1 MSKDA
6 EIKLKVVLGD
16 DNVPEELFW
25 EASQSEE
32 PGEKRCEAAFL
43 SMWDAEKKESLVID
57 LWTKKM
63 EVGEMNYH
71 FYYTMMRMADTYERA
86 TSQERISNRIRE
98 FAGEFA
104 EMVLRVFRRTKE
116 FLTNISSALQ
126 ARETPVSP
134 DISLI

>member
-25 EASQSEE
+25 EASQSQEL
-32 PGEKRCEAAFL
+32 GGKRCEAAFL

-71 FYYTMMRMADTYERA
+71 FYYTMMKMADTYERA
-86 TSQERISNRIRE
+86 TSQERISNKIRE
-98 FAGEFA
+98 FAAEFA
-104 EMVLRVFRRTKE
+104 EMVLESFGKGE
-116 FLTNISSALQ
+116 NS
-126 ARETPVSP
+126 
-134 DISLI
+134 

>member
-6 EIKLKVVLGD
+6 EIKLRVTLGD
-16 DNVPEELFW
+16 DNVPEEIFW

-32 PGEKRCEAAFL
+32 PGEKCCEAAFI

-71 FYYTMMRMADTYERA
+71 FYYTMMKMADTYEKA
-86 TSQERISNRIRE
+86 TSKSQISNRIRE

-104 EMVLRVFRRTKE
+104 EMVIESFGGQK
-116 FLTNISSALQ
+116 NS
-126 ARETPVSP
+126 
-134 DISLI
+134 

>member
-16 DNVPEELFW
+16 DHVPEELFW

-32 PGEKRCEAAFL
+32 PGEQRCEAAFL

-71 FYYTMMRMADTYERA
+71 FYYTIMKMADTYERA
-86 TSQERISNRIRE
+86 TSQKQISDRMRE

-104 EMVLRVFRRTKE
+104 EMVQDSFGGQE
-116 FLTNISSALQ
+116 NS
-126 ARETPVSP
+126 
-134 DISLI
+134 

>member
-6 EIKLKVVLGD
+6 EIKLKVMLGD

-32 PGEKRCEAAFL
+32 PGEKRCEAAFI
-43 SMWDAEKKESLVID
+43 SMWDGEKKESLVID

-71 FYYTMMRMADTYERA
+71 FYYTMMKMADTYERA
-86 TSQERISNRIRE
+86 TSEKHISNRMRE

-104 EMVLRVFRRTKE
+104 EMVLESFGDKK
-116 FLTNISSALQ
+116 NS
-126 ARETPVSP
+126 
-134 DISLI
+134 

>member
-16 DNVPEELFW
+16 DNVPEGLFW

-32 PGEKRCEAAFL
+32 PGEKPCEAVFI

-71 FYYTMMRMADTYERA
+71 FYYTMMKMADTYERA
-86 TSQERISNRIRE
+86 TSQGQISNRIRE

-104 EMVLRVFRRTKE
+104 EMVLESFGGQ
-116 FLTNISSALQ
+116 NNS
-126 ARETPVSP
+126 
-134 DISLI
+134 

>member
-6 EIKLKVVLGD
+6 EIKLRVVLGED
-16 DNVPEELFW
+16 DIPEELFW
-25 EASQSEE
+25 EASQAQE

-43 SMWDAEKKESLVID
+43 SMWDAEKKESLVVD

-71 FYYTMMRMADTYERA
+71 FYYTMMKMADTYERA
-86 TSQERISNRIRE
+86 TSEKQISNKIRE

-104 EMVLRVFRRTKE
+104 QMIQE
-116 FLTNISSALQ
+116 
-126 ARETPVSP
+126 
-134 DISLI
+134 SLGGQKNS

>member
-6 EIKLKVVLGD
+6 EIRLKVVLGD
-16 DNVPEELFW
+16 DNVPEEILW

-32 PGEKRCEAAFL
+32 PGEKRCEAVFI

-63 EVGEMNYH
+63 EMGEMSYH
-71 FYYTMMRMADTYERA
+71 FYYTMMKMADTYEKA
-86 TSQERISNRIRE
+86 TSQGRISGRIRE

-104 EMVLRVFRRTKE
+104 EMVLE
-116 FLTNISSALQ
+116 SSEGQ
-126 ARETPVSP
+126 
-134 DISLI
+134 

>member
-16 DNVPEELFW
+16 DHVPEEILW

-32 PGEKRCEAAFL
+32 PGEKRCEAVFL
-43 SMWDAEKKESLVID
+43 SMWDTEKKESLVID

-71 FYYTMMRMADTYERA
+71 FYYTMMKMADTYERA
-86 TSQERISNRIRE
+86 TSERQISNRIRE

-104 EMVLRVFRRTKE
+104 EMVLESFGDQK
-116 FLTNISSALQ
+116 NS
-126 ARETPVSP
+126 
-134 DISLI
+134 

>member
-6 EIKLKVVLGD
+6 QIKLKVILGD
-16 DNVPEELFW
+16 DDVPEELFW

-32 PGEKRCEAAFL
+32 SGEKRCEAAFL
-43 SMWDAEKKESLVID
+43 SIWDAEKKESLVID

-71 FYYTMMRMADTYERA
+71 FYYTMMRMADTYEKA
-86 TSQERISNRIRE
+86 TSETEISNRIRE

-104 EMVLRVFRRTKE
+104 GMIV
-116 FLTNISSALQ
+116 
-126 ARETPVSP
+126 
-134 DISLI
+134 DSLERQGDS

>member
-6 EIKLKVVLGD
+6 EIKLKVILGD
-16 DNVPEELFW
+16 DNVPEELLW

-32 PGEKRCEAAFL
+32 PGEKRCEAAFI
-43 SMWDAEKKESLVID
+43 SMWDGEKKESLVID

-71 FYYTMMRMADTYERA
+71 FYYTMMKMADTYERA
-86 TSQERISNRIRE
+86 TSEKHISNRMRE

-104 EMVLRVFRRTKE
+104 EMVLESFGDKK
-116 FLTNISSALQ
+116 NS
-126 ARETPVSP
+126 
-134 DISLI
+134 